1 VDVQDAAMVVL
12 QIALI
17 ASFAWVAVLGLV
29 HAMCRLAAR
38 ADRTHDELT
47 NLALSGRDASRAPAP
62 RGLARSERESAATG
76 VSLGV

>member
-1 VDVQDAAMVVL
+1 MAVL

-29 HAMCRLAAR
+29 LAMGSLAAR

-47 NLALSGRDASRAPAP
+47 NLAVSGRSGSPAPAPAP
-62 RGLARSERESAATG
+62 RGLARSGR
-76 VSLGV
+76 